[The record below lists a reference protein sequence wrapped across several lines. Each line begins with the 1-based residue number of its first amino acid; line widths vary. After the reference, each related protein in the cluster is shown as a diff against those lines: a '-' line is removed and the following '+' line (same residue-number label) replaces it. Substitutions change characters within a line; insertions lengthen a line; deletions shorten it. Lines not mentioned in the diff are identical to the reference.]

1 MHRHASLLALLLAVA
16 PAHGRADESPPD
28 LELVLRTRLEE
39 AARVQ
44 RWDDVVATFQQ
55 LRAQGLAANEPRL
68 LVRYAEAQAA
78 RGDAAAAEAALLE
91 VLGRRPDHV
100 EALPLLARLRARAGQ
115 TAQASDLLL
124 AAARAGRLVLRDLA
138 AEPEASPLRLL
149 LRRPDF
155 VLGALRA
162 ARGEELTA
170 TAPHDPFVS
179 ALVRDEDATAGE
191 EKRDDRLDLAALR
204 ADLDAL
210 FARLLERARADDL
223 PAVER
228 LMGELDALLR
238 RLAPAVAEEE
248 LRAAQA
254 RLGEAAEVLAAAR
267 LRVLVRQGNA
277 DLRRAGG
284 ARRRALGRRAGRGR
298 GPRGPRP
305 AARGRR
311 PRRRAPRGRPG
322 RRAGARDRRAR
333 PHGPDDRG
341 AAPRRH
347 GDRPPAAGRAAQ
359 GDRQRPRARRGR
371 AHRRPA
377 HGRGARGPGR
387 RGRDPLGRA
396 LQLPGRRVRPPPPV
410 PSVSRAAG
418 RLPPAR
424 PPRPSATLP
433 APCRSGLIGPVKPDG
448 RPALIE
454 FHTGALTPSG
464 GEPGRLLGAMTLGL
478 VATVGFWSAFLT
490 GSQHDGLLGLGALAL
505 GAYSVLARRDVV
517 IDRAEGAVFST
528 FSLQPVTLR
537 RRRYALDR
545 VTGVTVEI
553 PPRGHR
559 QTETRYVITLLIDGE
574 RPLRLETVTDPR
586 TARTEC
592 ERVARFCGVEA
603 DLPPA
608 LA

>member
-100 EALPLLARLRARAGQ
+100 GALPLLARLRARAGQ

-124 AAARAGRLVLRDLA
+124 AAARAGRLVLRDLT

-179 ALVRDEDATAGE
+179 ALVRDEEPTAAE
-191 EKRDDRLDLAALR
+191 AEKDDRLDLAALR

-277 DLRRAGG
+277 GLRAARAALDDGRWADALAEVEALEAL
-284 ARRRALGRRAGRGR
+284 ARRLEGVDRAD
-298 GPRGPRP
+298 
-305 AARGRR
+305 AR
-311 PRRRAPRGRPG
+311 
-322 RRAGARDRRAR
+322 
-333 PHGPDDRG
+333 
-341 AAPRRH
+341 
-347 GDRPPAAGRAAQ
+347 
-359 GDRQRPRARRGR
+359 
-371 AHRRPA
+371 
-377 HGRGARGPGR
+377 
-387 RGRDPLGRA
+387 
-396 LQLPGRRVRPPPPV
+396 
-410 PSVSRAAG
+410 RAAG
-418 RLPPAR
+418 QVVERARAIGERARTGQTIAALRLVVTGIVLPP
-424 PPRPSATLP
+424 P
-433 APCRSGLIGPVKPDG
+433 
-448 RPALIE
+448 
-454 FHTGALTPSG
+454 
-464 GEPGRLLGAMTLGL
+464 GEPRKAI
-478 VATVGFWSAFLT
+478 VN
-490 GSQHDGLLGLGALAL
+490 
-505 GAYSVLARRDVV
+505 
-517 IDRAEGAVFST
+517 DRVHAEG
-528 FSLQPVTLR
+528 
-537 RRRYALDR
+537 
-545 VTGVTVEI
+545 
-553 PPRGHR
+553 
-559 QTETRYVITLLIDGE
+559 E
-574 RPLRLETVTDPR
+574 RIVDPR
-586 TARTEC
+586 TGEAHEDLVV
-592 ERVARFCGVEA
+592 VAVTRSAVRFSYRGVEFVRP
-603 DLPPA
+603 LQSRP
-608 LA
+608 